1 MGVKV
6 RIISSLPVFATPTF
20 GAPVLEFSTLLE
32 ATASDTSNNVE
43 NSRTG
48 APK

>member
-20 GAPVLEFSTLLE
+20 PYFGAPVLEFSTLLE
-32 ATASDTSNNVE
+32 VSEAVAM
-43 NSRTG
+43 
-48 APK
+48 